1 MPLATDGLH
10 SRLTAVLVD
19 RGACELDDE
28 EEDDDENG
36 EEGDPQQA
44 NGVFV
49 TAIKGI
55 VHGQTEVD
63 RIGH

>member
-10 SRLTAVLVD
+10 SRLTTVLVEG
-19 RGACELDDE
+19 GACELDDE
-28 EEDDDENG
+28 EEDDDEDG